1 MKSLNGKVLYL
12 IGTGARKITQ
22 IPRMIH
28 ELVDEGAEAYTMFS
42 DMGRQ
47 ICDSSLSEFK
57 MNGNTMVYGYSK
69 EGESLP
75 LEDMVLVAPCT
86 FNTLNKI
93 AGGIADTY
101 PLTITATA
109 IGAGRNVVIAPAM
122 NGDLWYHPIMEESR
136 KKLEQ
141 WGCKIV
147 WPEIT
152 PDKVTM
158 APIEKIADTVYH
170 ILSRTRYNS
179 EQVEITREFD
189 KLVEKNYI
197 EFRNIGQELVDADL
211 TRGAGGCLS
220 KKVNGGI
227 LVSTSGSQVGSLSKQ
242 DISLITKVENER
254 VHWMGYKK
262 PSSESPLL
270 SELYKNFSEKN
281 AIIHSHCPR
290 ITYDS
295 KMQKYSTPDY
305 IRAGCFGEGKKTLSM
320 ISNNNGFAILRLHG
334 EIAMGNSLEE
344 VYQKLKLRME
354 EAHER

>member
-1 MKSLNGKVLYL
+1 MKSLNGRVLY
-12 IGTGARKITQ
+12 IVGTGAKKITQ
-22 IPRMIH
+22 IPRMIQ
-28 ELVDEGAEAYTMFS
+28 EFVDEGAEVYTMMS
-42 DMGRQ
+42 DMGKQ
-47 ICDSSLSEFK
+47 ICDSGLSEFK
-57 MNGNTMVYGYSK
+57 IDKNTMVHGYSG

-93 AGGIADTY
+93 VGGIADTY

-158 APIEKIADTVYH
+158 APIEKIADTVYY

-179 EQVEITREFD
+179 EQVERTKEFD
-189 KLVEKNYI
+189 ELVDKNYT
-197 EFRNIGQELVDADL
+197 EFRNIGQELVDFDL
-211 TRGAGGCLS
+211 TRGTGGCLS

-227 LVSTSGSQVGSLSKQ
+227 LVSSSGSQVGSLSKQ
-242 DISLITKVENER
+242 DISLITKVENETI
-254 VHWMGYKK
+254 HWGGYKK

-270 SELYKNFSEKN
+270 SELYQNFSETN
-281 AIIHSHCPR
+281 AIIHGHCPR

-305 IRAGCFGEGKKTLSM
+305 IRAGCFGEGKKIVRT

-334 EIAMGNSLEE
+334 ELAMGISLQDT
-344 VYQKLKLRME
+344 YQKLKTRME

>member
-1 MKSLNGKVLYL
+1 MKSLDGKVLYI
-12 IGTGARKITQ
+12 IGTGAKKITQ
-22 IPRMIH
+22 IPRMIQ
-28 ELVDEGAEAYTMFS
+28 EFVGEGAEIYTMMS
-42 DMGRQ
+42 DIGKQ
-47 ICDSSLSEFK
+47 ICDSGLSEFRI
-57 MNGNTMVYGYSK
+57 NRNTIIQGYSG
-69 EGESLP
+69 EGEALP

-101 PLTITATA
+101 PLTIAATA

-122 NGDLWYHPIMEESR
+122 NGDLWYHPIMQESR

-152 PDKVTM
+152 PEKVTM

-170 ILSRTRYNS
+170 ILSGTRYDS
-179 EQVEITREFD
+179 EQVERTIDFD
-189 KLVEKNYI
+189 RLVDNHYT
-197 EFRNIGQELVDADL
+197 EFREVGQELVDIDL
-211 TRGAGGCLS
+211 TRGTGGCLS
-220 KKVNGGI
+220 KKVNEGI
-227 LVSTSGSQVGSLSKQ
+227 LVSASGSQVGSLSKQ
-242 DISLITKVENER
+242 DISLIIKVENEKI
-254 VHWMGYKK
+254 HWMGYKK

-270 SELYKNFSEKN
+270 SELYQNFSEAN

-295 KMQKYSTPDY
+295 KMQKYSIPNY
-305 IRAGCFGEGKKTLSM
+305 VRAGCFGEGKKIANV
-320 ISNNNGFAILRLHG
+320 ISDNEGFAILRLHG
-334 EIAMGNSLEE
+334 ELAVGSSLQE
-344 VYQKLKLRME
+344 VYQKLKTKME

>member
-1 MKSLNGKVLYL
+1 MKSLNGKVLYV

-22 IPRMIH
+22 IPRMVH
-28 ELVDEGAEAYTMFS
+28 ELVDEGAEVYTMFS

-47 ICDSSLSEFK
+47 IYDSNLSEFK

-69 EGESLP
+69 GGESLP

-122 NGDLWYHPIMEESR
+122 NGDLWYHPIMEDSR

-179 EQVEITREFD
+179 EQVKRTKEFD
-189 KLVEKNYI
+189 KLVNENYT

-211 TRGAGGCLS
+211 TRGTGGCLS
-220 KKVNGGI
+220 KKVHEGI
-227 LVSTSGSQVGSLSKQ
+227 LVSTSGSQVGSLSNQ
-242 DISLITKVENER
+242 DISLITKVEDER
-254 VHWMGYKK
+254 IYWMGYKK

-270 SELYKNFSEKN
+270 FELYKNFPETN
-281 AIIHSHCPR
+281 AIVHSHCPR
-290 ITYDS
+290 ITYDT

-305 IRAGCFGEGKKTLSM
+305 IRAGCFGEGNKIAEV
-320 ISNNNGFAILRLHG
+320 ISNNEGFAILRLHG
-334 EIAMGNSLEE
+334 ELALGKSLQET
-344 VYQKLKLRME
+344 YAKLKSKME

>member
-12 IGTGARKITQ
+12 VGTGARKITQ
-22 IPRMIH
+22 IPRMTQ
-28 ELVDEGAEAYTMFS
+28 ELIDEGAEIYTMMS
-42 DMGRQ
+42 DMGKQ

-57 MNGNTMVYGYSK
+57 IDKNTIVYGYSK
-69 EGESLP
+69 AGESLP

-101 PLTITATA
+101 PLTIIATA
-109 IGAGRNVVIAPAM
+109 IGAERNVVIAPAM
-122 NGDLWYHPIMEESR
+122 NGNLWYHPIMEESR
-136 KKLEQ
+136 NKLEQ

-152 PDKVTM
+152 LDKVTM

-170 ILSRTRYNS
+170 LLSRTRYDS
-179 EQVEITREFD
+179 KQIERTKEFD
-189 KLVEKNYI
+189 KLVDGNYT
-197 EFRNIGQELVDADL
+197 EFRNVGQELADADL
-211 TRGAGGCLS
+211 TRGTGGCLS
-220 KKVNGGI
+220 KRVNEGI
-227 LVSTSGSQVGSLSKQ
+227 LISTSGSQVGSLSKQ

-254 VHWMGYKK
+254 IHWMGYKK

-270 SELYKNFSEKN
+270 SELYQNFSEIG
-281 AIIHSHCPR
+281 AIIHGHCPR
-290 ITYDS
+290 ITYDN

-305 IRAGCFGEGKKTLSM
+305 IRAGCFGEGRKIAEVIL
-320 ISNNNGFAILRLHG
+320 NNGGFAILRLHG
-334 EIAMGNSLEE
+334 ELAIGKSLQETYE
-344 VYQKLKLRME
+344 KLKSKME

>member
-1 MKSLNGKVLYL
+1 MKSLNEKVLYVV
-12 IGTGARKITQ
+12 GTGARKITQ
-22 IPRMIH
+22 IPRMIE
-28 ELVDEGAEAYTMFS
+28 ELVDEGAEVYTMIS

-47 ICDSSLSEFK
+47 ICDSALSEFK
-57 MNGNTMVYGYSK
+57 IDGNTMVYGYSR
-69 EGESLP
+69 EGEALP

-122 NGDLWYHPIMEESR
+122 NGELWYHPIMEESR

-152 PDKVTM
+152 PEKVTM

-170 ILSRTRYNS
+170 ILSKTRYNS
-179 EQVEITREFD
+179 EQVERTKVFD
-189 KLVEKNYI
+189 KLIDENYT
-197 EFRNIGQELVDADL
+197 EFRDIGHELVDADL
-211 TRGAGGCLS
+211 TRGTGGCLS
-220 KKVNGGI
+220 KKVKEGL

-242 DISLITKVENER
+242 DISLITKVENEKI
-254 VHWMGYKK
+254 HWMGYKK

-270 SELYKNFSEKN
+270 SELYQNFSEAN

-295 KMQKYSTPDY
+295 KMKKYSTPNY
-305 IRAGCFGEGKKTLSM
+305 VRAGCFGEGRKIAEVIL
-320 ISNNNGFAILRLHG
+320 NNGGFAILRLHG
-334 EIAMGNSLEE
+334 ELAVGGSLQDT
-344 VYQKLKLRME
+344 YQKLKTKME

>member
-1 MKSLNGKVLYL
+1 MKSLNGKVLYV

-28 ELVDEGAEAYTMFS
+28 ELVDEGAEVYTMFS

-47 ICDSSLSEFK
+47 ICDSNLSEFK

-86 FNTLNKI
+86 FNTFNKI
-93 AGGIADTY
+93 SGGIADTY

-122 NGDLWYHPIMEESR
+122 NGDLWYHPVMEESR

-147 WPEIT
+147 WPEINS
-152 PDKVTM
+152 DKVTM
-158 APIEKIADTVYH
+158 VPIEKIADTVYH
-170 ILSRTRYNS
+170 ILSRTRYDS
-179 EQVEITREFD
+179 EQLERTREFD
-189 KLVEKNYI
+189 RLVDENYT
-197 EFRNIGQELVDADL
+197 EFRNVGQELVDADL

-220 KKVNGGI
+220 KKVKQGI

-242 DISLITKVENER
+242 DISLITKVENETI
-254 VHWMGYKK
+254 HWIGYKK

-270 SELYKNFSEKN
+270 SELYQNFSEAN

-290 ITYDS
+290 ITYDT
-295 KMQKYSTPDY
+295 KMQKYSTSDY
-305 IRAGCFGEGKKTLSM
+305 IRAGCFGEGKNIARV
-320 ISNNNGFAILRLHG
+320 ISNNEGFAILRLHG
-334 EIAMGNSLEE
+334 ELAMGSSLEE
-344 VYQKLKLRME
+344 SYTKLKAKME

>member
-1 MKSLNGKVLYL
+1 MKSLNGRVLY
-12 IGTGARKITQ
+12 IVGTGAKKITQ
-22 IPRMIH
+22 IPRMIQ
-28 ELVDEGAEAYTMFS
+28 EFVDEGAEVYTMMS
-42 DMGRQ
+42 DMGKQ
-47 ICDSSLSEFK
+47 ICDSGLSEFK
-57 MNGNTMVYGYSK
+57 IDRNTMVHGYSG

-93 AGGIADTY
+93 VGGIADTY

-122 NGDLWYHPIMEESR
+122 NGDLWYHPIIEESR

-152 PDKVTM
+152 PEKVTM

-170 ILSRTRYNS
+170 ILSGTRYDS
-179 EQVEITREFD
+179 KQVERTSDFD
-189 KLVEKNYI
+189 KLIDNHYT
-197 EFRNIGQELVDADL
+197 EFRDIGQELVDIDL
-211 TRGAGGCLS
+211 TRGTGGCLS
-220 KKVNGGI
+220 KKVNEGI
-227 LVSTSGSQVGSLSKQ
+227 LVSTSGSQVGILSKQ
-242 DISLITKVENER
+242 DISLITKVENEKI
-254 VHWMGYKK
+254 HWMGYKK

-270 SELYKNFSEKN
+270 SELYQNFSETN
-281 AIIHSHCPR
+281 TIIHGHCPR

-295 KMQKYSTPDY
+295 KMQRYSTPNY
-305 IRAGCFGEGKKTLSM
+305 VRAGCFGEGKKIAGV
-320 ISNNNGFAILRLHG
+320 ISNNGGFAILRLHG
-334 EIAMGNSLEE
+334 ELAVGSSLRGA
-344 VYQKLKLRME
+344 YQKLKEKLE